1 MATLQFLYRS
11 KKDKGSLTIRFR
23 HSSNIHYRYA
33 TKIVSNKE
41 YWFTTKGKHKNLND
55 IANKGTAGVK
65 NHKNFKIIIKSMSL
79 PANSA
84 MYNQMVCNTKINIK
98 ITKTLKNVLR

>member
-1 MATLQFLYRS
+1 MLRDAARSKCRLQHVSAYAERAEISKLVQCIVLRSEEVALHIFIYLYNIQINQCRMATLQFLYRS

-41 YWFTTKGKHKNLND
+41 YWFNTKGKHKN
-55 IANKGTAGVK
+55 
-65 NHKNFKIIIKSMSL
+65 F
-79 PANSA
+79 
-84 MYNQMVCNTKINIK
+84 
-98 ITKTLKNVLR
+98 